1 MTTWIA
7 VMLGGAL
14 GSGARYGVG
23 LWLKNIYPTFPLA
36 TLMVNAVGG
45 LLIGL
50 LAAYSMG
57 RADFPAALRLGLI
70 TGVLGGF
77 TTFSAFSL
85 ETLEL
90 WQNGHSS
97 AALLNITL
105 NIVLSLGAC
114 ALGLWLARA
123 STA

>member
-14 GSGARYGVG
+14 GSAGRYGVG
-23 LWLKNIYPTFPLA
+23 LWLKNIYPTFPAA
-36 TLMVNAVGG
+36 TLVVNTVGG

-50 LAAYSMG
+50 IAAYSMG
-57 RADFPAALRLGLI
+57 RADFPAALRLGLM

-90 WQNGHSS
+90 WQNGNTG
-97 AALLNITL
+97 AALLNIAL
-105 NIVLSLGAC
+105 NVVLSLAAC
-114 ALGLWLARA
+114 ALGLWLARG